1 MAGFMQCGNCDPD
14 KTYDR
19 AGRSIEK
26 GFTVQHLQACAI
38 TVASASADGSCVNNM
53 LTFA

>member
-19 AGRSIEK
+19 AARSIEK
-26 GFTVQHLQACAI
+26 GFTVLHLQACAI
-38 TVASASADGSCVNNM
+38 TVASASADGSCVTNM

>member
-1 MAGFMQCGNCDPD
+1 VAGFMQCGNCDPD